1 MVGASGDP
9 QTALGSFGST
19 SCTGVRSSS
28 SASDATSKRIDFKIV
43 DLRLDNPPAQGAQES
58 ESDITMI
65 MEELN
70 SQSGSPQLQQPEP
83 LAVQHPRAVAAQTR
97 SRRRSSD
104 PDVIAEY
111 FMLQVS
117 GHLKKWGLLLEVN

>member
-1 MVGASGDP
+1 MVGGDP
-9 QTALGSFGST
+9 PTARGSFAST

-28 SASDATSKRIDFKIV
+28 SASDATSKHIDFKIV
-43 DLRLDNPPAQGAQES
+43 DLDNPPASDAQES

-70 SQSGSPQLQQPEP
+70 SQSGSQQCQQPEP

-97 SRRRSSD
+97 SRRRSSN

-111 FMLQVS
+111 FVLQVS
-117 GHLKKWGLLLEVN
+117 GH